1 MPAVRRTYYDD
12 SYRTELTAL
21 VTAVDGEWVELD
33 ETIFYPLGG
42 GQPGDTGVI
51 AGPGGRA
58 FVVLDT
64 RKRDSGDQIKHQLET
79 EGHGLK
85 PGDPVDTRIDWERRF
100 RHMRMHTCM
109 HLLGSL
115 IPVPVTGGSVGAE
128 KSRLDFDLGEH
139 QIDKE
144 DLTQRINALIQQAHP
159 VVFGTI
165 TEAELD
171 ERPELVRTMSVQ
183 PPRGAGDIRTVRI
196 EGVDFQPCGGT
207 HVNNTSK
214 IGGVRVSKI
223 ENKGK
228 RNRRVHLV
236 LEQPAA

>member
-1 MPAVRRTYYDD
+1 MTSVRQVFYED
-12 SYRTELTAL
+12 SYLTELPAT
-21 VTAVDGEWVELD
+21 VTAVDGDWVELD
-33 ETIFYPLGG
+33 QTIFYPLGG
-42 GQPGDTGVI
+42 GQPGDTGVLVAPDGTRFKVI
-51 AGPGGRA
+51 
-58 FVVLDT
+58 DT
-64 RKRDSGDQIKHQLET
+64 RKSESPGQIKHQLDSDA
-79 EGHGLK
+79 HGLEV
-85 PGDPVDTRIDWERRF
+85 GNAVQTAIDWERRF
-100 RHMRMHTCM
+100 KHMRMHTSM

-144 DLTQRINALIQQAHP
+144 NLTRQLNELVKAEYP
-159 VVFGTI
+159 VVFGKI

-196 EGVDFQPCGGT
+196 EGVDYQPCGGT
-207 HVNNTSK
+207 HVNNTSE
-214 IGGVRVSKI
+214 IGGIRVSKI

-236 LEQPAA
+236 LE

>member
-1 MPAVRRTYYDD
+1 MTAVRQVFYED
-12 SYRTELTAL
+12 SYLAELTATI
-21 VTAVDGEWVELD
+21 TAVNGDWIELD
-33 ETIFYPLGG
+33 QTIFYPLGG
-42 GQPGDTGVI
+42 GQPGDTGVLVAPDGTQHKVI
-51 AGPGGRA
+51 
-58 FVVLDT
+58 DT
-64 RKRDSGDQIKHQLET
+64 RKSESPGQVKHQLESDS
-79 EGHGLK
+79 HGLK
-85 PGDPVDTRIDWERRF
+85 VGDTVHTSIDWERRF
-100 RHMRMHTCM
+100 KHMRMHTSM

-144 DLTQRINALIQQAHP
+144 DLTVRLQALVAGAHP
-159 VVFGTI
+159 LEFGTI

-196 EGVDFQPCGGT
+196 ADVDYQPCGGT
-207 HVNNTSK
+207 HVNNTSE
-214 IGGVRVSKI
+214 IGNVRVRKI

-236 LEQPAA
+236 LE

>member
-1 MPAVRRTYYDD
+1 MTAVKQVFYED
-12 SYRTELTAL
+12 SYLAELAAT
-21 VTAVDGEWVELD
+21 VTAVDSDWIELD

-42 GQPGDTGVI
+42 GQPGDTGVLT
-51 AGPGGRA
+51 APDGRR
-58 FVVLDT
+58 FKIVDT
-64 RKRDSGDQIKHQLET
+64 RKSKSPGQIVHQLDNEA
-79 EGHGLK
+79 HGLQV
-85 PGDPVDTRIDWERRF
+85 GDRVDTAIDWERRF
-100 RHMRMHTCM
+100 KHMRMHTTM

-144 DLTQRINALIQQAHP
+144 DLTVRLQALVAGAHP
-159 VVFGTI
+159 VEFGTI

-183 PPRGAGDIRTVRI
+183 PPRGVGDIRTVRI
-196 EGVDFQPCGGT
+196 TDVDYQPCGGT
-207 HVNNTSK
+207 HVNNTRE
-214 IGGVRVSKI
+214 IGAVRVSKI

-236 LEQPAA
+236 LE

>member
-1 MPAVRRTYYDD
+1 MPEVRRAYYED
-12 SYRTELTAL
+12 SYQKSLTAV

-33 ETIFYPLGG
+33 QTIFYPLGG
-42 GQPGDTGVI
+42 GQPGDTGLLT
-51 AGPGGRA
+51 GPDGQRHRI
-58 FVVLDT
+58 LDT
-64 RKRDSGDQIKHQLET
+64 RKSAAPDQVRHQLESAD
-79 EGHGLK
+79 HSLQ
-85 PGDPVDTRIDWERRF
+85 PGDRVDTELDWDRRYK
-100 RHMRMHTCM
+100 HMRMHTSM

-144 DLTQRINALIQQAHP
+144 DLTLKMNALVAAAHP
-159 VVFGTI
+159 IAFGTI

-183 PPRGAGDIRTVRI
+183 PPRGVGDIRTVRV
-196 EGVDFQPCGGT
+196 EDVDFQPCGGT
-207 HVNNTSK
+207 HVSNTSE
-214 IGGVRVSKI
+214 IGAVRISKI

-228 RNRRVHLV
+228 RNRRVHLL
-236 LEQPAA
+236 LE

>member
-1 MPAVRRTYYDD
+1 MPDVRRAYYED
-12 SYRTELTAL
+12 SYQKSLAAK
-21 VTAVDGEWVELD
+21 VVAVDGDWIELD
-33 ETIFYPLGG
+33 QTIFYPLGG
-42 GQPGDTGVI
+42 GQPGDSGNI
-51 AGPGGRA
+51 SGPDQQRYRI
-58 FVVLDT
+58 VDT
-64 RKRDSGDQIKHQLET
+64 RKSGDPRQIRHQLET
-79 EGHGLK
+79 ADHGLQA
-85 PGDPVDTRIDWERRF
+85 GDPVKTELDWDRRY

-139 QIDKE
+139 QLDKD
-144 DLTQRINALIQQAHP
+144 DLTQRINALVAEAHP
-159 VVFGTI
+159 VAFGTI
-165 TEAELD
+165 TESELD

-207 HVNNTSK
+207 HVGNTAE
-214 IGGVRVSKI
+214 IGTVRISKI

-228 RNRRVHLV
+228 RNRRVHIL
-236 LEQPAA
+236 LE